1 MLTRHSNFFYF
12 LNQCP
17 PHIGAHILVLDDQG
31 FIIDDYQFIVSEEE
45 AMKSYHTNLGAGI
58 DGIALT
64 ECDEPRPGPR
74 QILMRVRAA
83 SLNARE
89 LSIQR
94 GYYPLPIKPDLIP
107 VSDGAG

>member
-1 MLTRHSNFFYF
+1 
-12 LNQCP
+12 
-17 PHIGAHILVLDDQG
+17 
-31 FIIDDYQFIVSEEE
+31 
-45 AMKSYHTNLGAGI
+45 MKSYHTNLGAGI
-58 DGIALT
+58 DGIVLT

-94 GYYPLPIKPDLIP
+94 EAQHSDTLDRSTRMRHAAVKRELRAAYYL
-107 VSDGAG
+107 V